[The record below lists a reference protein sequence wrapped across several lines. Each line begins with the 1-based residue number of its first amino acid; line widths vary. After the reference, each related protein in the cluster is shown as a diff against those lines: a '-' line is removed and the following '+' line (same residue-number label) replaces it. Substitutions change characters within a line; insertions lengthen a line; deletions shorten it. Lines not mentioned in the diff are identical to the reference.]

1 MPNDGF
7 APPRRQFTSFLL
19 AQVGAHAAA
28 RFAERL
34 LPLGYMPHHAGILR
48 MISASPGLS
57 QQQLAKRLG
66 IFASRLVAILDE
78 MEKRGLL
85 ERLSSENDRRVYSL
99 QLTQRGHEALGEIA
113 QVARQHQADLCACL
127 SEEETA
133 KLTEFLSRIAAQE
146 GLQPGV
152 HPGYARMS
160 VSQKAEGDTPRNGP
174 LNQDSPKRK
183 P

>member
-19 AQVGAHAAA
+19 AQVGAHAAT

-34 LPLGYMPHHAGILR
+34 LPLGFMPHHAGILR
-48 MISASPGLS
+48 MIAASPGLS

-85 ERLSSENDRRVYSL
+85 ERLPSESDRRVYSL
-99 QLTQRGHEALGEIA
+99 QLTQRGHGALGEIA

-127 SEEETA
+127 SDEETA
-133 KLTEFLSRIAAQE
+133 KLTEFLNRIATQE

-152 HPGYARMS
+152 HPGYARMAAPS
-160 VSQKAEGDTPRNGP
+160 GTGSD
-174 LNQDSPKRK
+174 K

>member
-19 AQVGAHAAA
+19 AQVGAHAAT

-34 LPLGYMPHHAGILR
+34 LPLGFMPHHAGILR
-48 MISASPGLS
+48 MIATSPGLS

-85 ERLSSENDRRVYSL
+85 ERLPSESDRRVYSL

-113 QVARQHQADLCACL
+113 QAARQHQADLCACL
-127 SEEETA
+127 SAEEIS
-133 KLTEFLSRIAAQE
+133 KLTEFLNRIAAQE

-152 HPGYARMS
+152 HPGYARMGAPS
-160 VSQKAEGDTPRNGP
+160 DAESNKT
-174 LNQDSPKRK
+174 
-183 P
+183 